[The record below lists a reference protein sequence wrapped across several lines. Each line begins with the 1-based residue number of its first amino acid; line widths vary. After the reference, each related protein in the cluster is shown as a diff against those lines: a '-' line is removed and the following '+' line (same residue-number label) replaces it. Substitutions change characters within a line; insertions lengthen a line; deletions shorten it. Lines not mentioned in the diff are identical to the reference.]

1 MTVHYVM
8 FAAHADHD
16 QTKRFITELTPP
28 NAILVHGERKAMAR
42 VKQSLNRSFGE
53 FCRISDPANCQRVH
67 IEFRKDKVCKV
78 VGALVDEMDHLDT
91 DAQTVNSNYNTSP
104 PRAASAAADV
114 DCAQPN
120 FDGLLVRK
128 DFNYHIMAPRDLG
141 KFTPLTATQI
151 EQSVMIPFAQSF
163 TALSLFVSRIY
174 DIEYV
179 HE

>member
-104 PRAASAAADV
+104 PRAARFGQIYAADC
-114 DCAQPN
+114 DADRAECDDSLCA
-120 FDGLLVRK
+120 VIHR
-128 DFNYHIMAPRDLG
+128 A
-141 KFTPLTATQI
+141 
-151 EQSVMIPFAQSF
+151 
-163 TALSLFVSRIY
+163 
-174 DIEYV
+174 
-179 HE
+179 